1 MFPNL
6 AIRAK
11 IKTAKD
17 MKRVRGE
24 LEKITKQHRDFSF
37 VSENSSNIQEVVS
50 SDRKT
55 SSKVEETA
63 IIGRI
68 QEKQKILDCLSDKI
82 LTQDFIILA
91 IYGMG
96 GVGKTTLAQLV
107 FNDKKF
113 KEFSPVWVYVS
124 QVFDLDKIES
134 SIISQ
139 LSKREPNMTDL
150 EMVPPNMNIIIVL
163 DDLWENDVFK
173 LDSLKLKLKVGNGAK
188 VIILVTTHDKTI
200 AMRFSNVEPYKL
212 EPLTH
217 DMCWKIIKQKSAFE
231 GRDDREWLEHI
242 GKEIA
247 RKCGSVALAAQSLGY
262 ILHTKRADEWVS
274 VRDSNIWNESTSE
287 DTSSPHHM
295 LASLKLS
302 YLRMKPCLK
311 MCFGYCAIFPKGQ
324 KIVKDD
330 LICQWICLDFIEKS
344 KVYSSKQLGE
354 IYVNELLGMSFL
366 QHSKSV
372 SYLVLLQ
379 WIVILSSP

>member
-1 MFPNL
+1 MAEVGAMLTSAVLKMVGEKIGSAIGGRIKLQWDFNYDLKDMKMTLETIEVFLKDAERRSIREESVRLWLRRLKNVMYNISDMIDGFEAETTRKRKIMFPNL
-6 AIRAK
+6 AICAK
-11 IKTAKD
+11 IKTAKE
-17 MKRVRGE
+17 MKRMRGE

-37 VSENSSNIQEVVS
+37 ASENSSNIQEVVS

-68 QEKQKILDCLSDKI
+68 QEKQKILDCLSNKI

-96 GVGKTTLAQLV
+96 GIGKTTLSQLV
-107 FNDKKF
+107 MNDKKF
-113 KEFSPVWVYVS
+113 KEFSPLWVYVS

-150 EMVPPNMNIIIVL
+150 EMVPPNMNIIMVL
-163 DDLWENDVFK
+163 DDLWENDGFK

-188 VIILVTTHDKTI
+188 VIILVTTRDKTI

-212 EPLTH
+212 EPLTD

-231 GRDDREWLEHI
+231 GRGDRECLEHI

-247 RKCGSVALAAQSLGY
+247 RKCGGVALAAQSLGV
-262 ILHTKRADEWVS
+262 HFT
-274 VRDSNIWNESTSE
+274 
-287 DTSSPHHM
+287 
-295 LASLKLS
+295 
-302 YLRMKPCLK
+302 
-311 MCFGYCAIFPKGQ
+311 FQKG
-324 KIVKDD
+324 
-330 LICQWICLDFIEKS
+330 
-344 KVYSSKQLGE
+344 
-354 IYVNELLGMSFL
+354 
-366 QHSKSV
+366 
-372 SYLVLLQ
+372 
-379 WIVILSSP
+379 